1 MGGLQKAFMT
11 RFANLK
17 RLGFFTR
24 LLDETTA
31 AERYRIA
38 TEQIV
43 QAEKCG
49 LDSAWIAQ
57 HHFHEREGGLPAP
70 FPFLGFVAARTSR
83 IRLGTG
89 IVTLPLEN
97 AVRVAED
104 AAVLDLLCS
113 GRFELGVGT
122 GGNPSAFAAFGF
134 DSTQRNEI
142 FARNLDTVRKAL
154 AGRPLAGGDTLYP
167 SRPQLC
173 DRIWQA
179 TFSVSGG
186 ARAGKAGDGLLLS
199 RTQPRSK
206 DNPRATLAEIQ
217 HPIIDA
223 YLAALPPGCE
233 PRIMASR
240 SIFAAES
247 RDEALRLAGIGL
259 RRALPNFMAGGH
271 LPPGETVAEMIKAF
285 DTHVGTP
292 DDVIASL
299 RTDSTLDRV
308 TDLVFQVHSV
318 DPPHPHILR
327 SIELVAEKVAPA
339 LGWSRKATADVA
351 LV

>member
-1 MGGLQKAFMT
+1 MT
-11 RFANLK
+11 RPVNLK

-24 LLDETTA
+24 LLDDA
-31 AERYRIA
+31 PPAERYRLA
-38 TEQIV
+38 TEQIEH
-43 QAEKCG
+43 AEKAG

-70 FPFLGFVAARTSR
+70 FAFLGFVAARTSR

-97 AVRVAED
+97 PVRVAED
-104 AAVLDLLCS
+104 AAVLDLMS
-113 GRFELGVGT
+113 NGRFELGVGT
-122 GGNPSAFAAFGF
+122 GGNPSAFAAFGL
-134 DSTQRNEI
+134 DSAERNAI
-142 FARNLDTVRKAL
+142 FARNLDIVRNAL
-154 AGRPLAGGDTLYP
+154 AGRALEGGDTLYP

-199 RTQPRSK
+199 RTQPRSREA
-206 DNPRATLAEIQ
+206 PRATLADIQ

-223 YLAALPPGCE
+223 YLAALPRGTE

-240 SIFAAES
+240 SVFAADDRET
-247 RDEALRLAGIGL
+247 ALRLAAIGL
-259 RRALPNFMAGGH
+259 RRALPGFIASGH
-271 LPPGETVAEMIKAF
+271 LQPGDALTDLIRAF

-299 RTDSTLDRV
+299 RADSTLERV

-318 DPPHPHILR
+318 DPPHSYILR
-327 SIELVAEKVAPA
+327 SIDLVADKVAPA
-339 LGWSRKATADVA
+339 LGWTKNAAADVA
-351 LV
+351 LA